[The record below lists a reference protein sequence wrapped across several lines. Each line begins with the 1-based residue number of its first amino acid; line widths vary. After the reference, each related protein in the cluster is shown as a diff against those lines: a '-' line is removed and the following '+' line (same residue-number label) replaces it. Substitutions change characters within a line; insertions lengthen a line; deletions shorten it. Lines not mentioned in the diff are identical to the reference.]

1 MRFFAMCEE
10 KGRNMISLSTS
21 AVQLTLM
28 AVAPQST

>member
-1 MRFFAMCEE
+1 MRFFAMCE
-10 KGRNMISLSTS
+10 KGRNMVSLSTS